1 MDQVE
6 AMDLLA
12 ELKRRNVIRM
22 AGLYLV
28 GAWLVVQVADTL
40 FPAFGMPAWALR
52 SVVVLLAIGFVP
64 ALTFAWIFELTPE
77 GIRPDADVDQ
87 GGSGARRTARRM
99 NRILV
104 GALVLA
110 LAWFGIDRFVLVPG
124 DVEAAPS
131 ARERPAT
138 ADAPAGDKS
147 IAVLPFVDMSQAG
160 DQAYFSDGLSE
171 ELLNQ
176 LAQVPQLRVIAR
188 TSSFSFKDR
197 NVDIAT
203 IAGALGVAHVLEG
216 SVRKS
221 GNRLRV
227 TAQLIRASDSTHL
240 WSQTYDRALADVF
253 ALQDEI
259 SREIVSALKVEL
271 LPEQRLGGTQR
282 TSNPAAY
289 EAYLRGMDANRS
301 AGQGAAERALAA
313 FEQAVELD
321 PVYAN
326 AHAALALARNVA
338 ADYAASPAQRTE
350 QLDQAFAAAGQAIAL
365 APDLAAGYTARGTL
379 RNLIDWDWAGAATD
393 LERALALDPNDPAT
407 LTAYAH
413 LMFFG
418 GRHGE
423 AIAML
428 RRATD
433 IDPLAATTWFNLGVT
448 LSHDGQADAAREAL
462 QRASDLSVDAN
473 WPEFYLGFLDL
484 QAGDTEGAL
493 LHFLRA
499 PDPYRLAGTAMLEH
513 TRGNPDASQAA
524 LEALQERY
532 AVGFAY
538 QIAQVHAWR
547 GEADLAFAWLQRG
560 YDSRD
565 YGLTRLRDDPI
576 LRALADDPRFAV
588 LVDQVGFGE

>member
-1 MDQVE
+1 
-6 AMDLLA
+6 MDLLA

-28 GAWLVVQVADTL
+28 GAWLVVQVADTV
-40 FPAFGMPAWALR
+40 FPAFGLPGWALR
-52 SVVVLLAIGFVP
+52 GVIVLLAIGFLP
-64 ALTFAWIFELTPE
+64 ALVFAWIFELTPQ
-77 GIRPDADVDQ
+77 GLRTDAEADPAE
-87 GGSGARRTARRM
+87 SIAPRTARRM
-99 NRILV
+99 NLTIV
-104 GALVLA
+104 VVLVLG
-110 LAWFGIDRFVLVPG
+110 LAWFAIDRWMPSTR
-124 DVEAAPS
+124 DAA
-131 ARERPAT
+131 ATVAMATGPAAT
-138 ADAPAGDKS
+138 VHDKS

-176 LAQVPQLRVIAR
+176 LAQIPQLRVIAR

-203 IAGALGVAHVLEG
+203 IAEALDVAHVLEG

-221 GNRLRV
+221 GDQLRV
-227 TAQLIRASDSTHL
+227 TAQLIRASDSAHL
-240 WSQTYDRALADVF
+240 WSQTYDRTLADVF

-259 SREIVSALKVEL
+259 SREIVAALKVEL
-271 LPEQRLGGTQR
+271 LPDQKIGGTQR
-282 TSNPAAY
+282 TSNPDAY

-301 AGQGAAERALAA
+301 TGRAAAERALVA
-313 FEQAVELD
+313 FEQAVDLD
-321 PVYAN
+321 PGYAN

-338 ADYAASPAQRTE
+338 ADYAASPAQRAE
-350 QLDQAFAAAGQAIAL
+350 QLDDAFAAAGQAIAL

-379 RNLIDWDWAGAATD
+379 RNLIDWDWSGAATD

-407 LTAYAH
+407 LAAYAH

-433 IDPLAATTWFNLGVT
+433 LDPLAATTWFNLGVT
-448 LSHDGQADAAREAL
+448 LSHDGQFDEARVAL
-462 QRASDLSVDAN
+462 QRASDLSLDAN

-484 QAGDTEGAL
+484 RDGDTGGAL

-499 PDPYRLAGTAMLEH
+499 PEPYRLAGTAMLEH
-513 TRGNPDASQAA
+513 TRGNPEASQAA

-538 QIAQVHAWR
+538 QVAQVHAWR
-547 GEADLAFAWLQRG
+547 GEDDQAFAWLQRG
-560 YDSRD
+560 FEMRD

-576 LRALADDPRFAV
+576 LGRLGDDPRFAAV
-588 LVDQVGFGE
+588 VDQVGFAE

>member
-1 MDQVE
+1 
-6 AMDLLA
+6 MDLLA

-77 GIRPDADVDQ
+77 GIRPDAEVDQ
-87 GGSGARRTARRM
+87 RGSGARRAARRM

-104 GALVLA
+104 GVLVLA
-110 LAWFGIDRFVLVPG
+110 LSWFGIDRFVLVPG
-124 DVEAAPS
+124 DVVATPPAP
-131 ARERPAT
+131 ARGAT
-138 ADAPAGDKS
+138 EAPAGDKS

-221 GNRLRV
+221 GDRLRV
-227 TAQLIRASDSTHL
+227 TAQLVRASDSTHL
-240 WSQTYDRALADVF
+240 WAQTYDRALSDVF

-282 TSNPAAY
+282 TSHPAAY

-301 AGQGAAERALAA
+301 AGHGAAMRALGA
-313 FEQAVELD
+313 FEQAVGLD
-321 PVYAN
+321 PGYAN

-338 ADYAASPAQRTE
+338 ADYAASAAQRAE
-350 QLDQAFAAAGQAIAL
+350 QLDRAFAAAGQAITL
-365 APDLAAGYTARGTL
+365 APDLADGYTARGTL
-379 RNLIDWDWAGAATD
+379 RNLIDWDWTGAATD

-433 IDPLAATTWFNLGVT
+433 LDPLAATTWFNLGVT
-448 LSHDGQADAAREAL
+448 LLHDGQAEAARDAL

-484 QAGDTEGAL
+484 QAGDTERAL

-513 TRGNPDASQAA
+513 ARGNPDASQAA
-524 LEALQERY
+524 LDALRERY

-547 GEADLAFAWLQRG
+547 GEVDLAFAWLQRG

-576 LRALADDPRFAV
+576 LAAVADDPRFAL
-588 LVDQVGFGE
+588 LVDKVGFAE